1 MFQPAADRTIYLT
14 FDDGPGEGTPH
25 VLDVLKQY
33 GVRYYFTIEQ
43 LASPLA
49 LKTNLILF
57 QNFNFEIYNA
67 LRT

>member
-33 GVRYYFTIEQ
+33 GVRYNFILKQ
-43 LASPLA
+43 LASSEKNS
-49 LKTNLILF
+49 LKPYKH
-57 QNFNFEIYNA
+57 FEVEYA
-67 LRT
+67 KLQELGT